1 MSNDKPEVNTQV
13 PQDITYE
20 DFKIYADANPGSD
33 NSDFYKEFPSKPTST
48 IRRWKM
54 KYKESERDPDDVPG
68 VPEQEGSVNKTLNA
82 NNKTLMR
89 GTLFTEKTFQ
99 GMRPEQIN
107 RFLLN
112 YHNQKKKDIPDE
124 GDSNS
129 PIVGTPVGSGRPK
142 MFIDQFLTMDA
153 KNKKIEFE
161 APGSIVFGQVKNKK
175 EAENK
180 WVQP

>member
-1 MSNDKPEVNTQV
+1 MSNDNPEGNGTE
-13 PQDITYE
+13 PQNITYE

-33 NSDFYKEFPSKPTST
+33 NADFYTKFPSKPTST

-54 KYKESERDPDDVPG
+54 KYKESDTDSDDVPD
-68 VPEQEGSVNKTLNA
+68 VPEHERTPNKTLIA

-89 GTLFTEKTFQ
+89 GTLFTEKSFQ
-99 GMRPEQIN
+99 GMSPEQTN
-107 RFLLN
+107 KFLLN
-112 YHNQKKKDIPDE
+112 YHNQKKKGVSE
-124 GDSNS
+124 EEDSNS

-142 MFIDQFLTMDA
+142 MFIDKFLSMDP

-161 APGSIVFGQVKNKK
+161 APGSVVFGKVKNRK
-175 EAENK
+175 EAENR